1 MLSTSRRATDFSE
14 GCENSRKISLTF
26 QLEGG
31 QLQRGAG
38 EAGAAGRRGRVR
50 AAAGEAVREPRAAA
64 RHQPRL
70 LATRARGKHQPEAR

>member
-1 MLSTSRRATDFSE
+1 MLSASF
-14 GCENSRKISLTF
+14 ENSREISLTTLF
-26 QLEGG
+26 QGR

-70 LATRARGKHQPEAR
+70 LATRARGKHQPEAE